1 MSYVGVKNFAYAIL
15 NKDDSTGVTYGDF
28 VAVPGIN
35 KVEVKPNSS
44 SASNY
49 GDDVPLETAV
59 SLGDIDVSLDLV
71 DIPAKDVA
79 ALLGHTVKDG
89 VTTYAGDDAAP
100 YVAIRFQGTK
110 GDGTDKYIK
119 ILKVKF
125 QEPTDTLATK
135 ENSAKFQNPKIAG
148 KATARIYDRE
158 WKRTLDGDGAEE
170 ATITAFLATVEPVAS
185 SSSSSK
191 SGTTTTSGS

>member
-1 MSYVGVKNFAYAIL
+1 MSYVGVKNFAYAIMS
-15 NKDDSTGVTYGDF
+15 KDDSTGVTYGDF
-28 VAVPGIN
+28 ISVPGIN

-44 SASNY
+44 SESNY

-89 VTTYAGDDAAP
+89 VTTYTGDDAAP
-100 YVAIRFQGTK
+100 YVALRFQGVK
-110 GDGTDKYIK
+110 GDGSAKYIK

-125 QEPTDTLATK
+125 QEPTDTLETK
-135 ENSAKFQNPKIAG
+135 EKSVKFQNPKIEG

-158 WKRTLDGDGAEE
+158 WKRTLDEDDAEE
-170 ATITAFLATVEPVAS
+170 ATITAFLATVEPVAAS
-185 SSSSSK
+185 SSST
-191 SGTTTTSGS
+191 SGATTTTSGS

>member
-1 MSYVGVKNFAYAIL
+1 MSYVGVKNFKYAIMSQ
-15 NKDDSTGVTYGDF
+15 DDSTGVKYDNF

-35 KVEVKPNSS
+35 KIEVKPNSS

-59 SLGDIDVSLDLV
+59 SLGDIDVSLDLI

-89 VTTYAGDDAAP
+89 VTTYAGDDSAP
-100 YVAIRFQGTK
+100 YVAICFQGTK
-110 GDGTDKYIK
+110 GDGTAKYIK
-119 ILKVKF
+119 VLKVKF
-125 QEPTDTLATK
+125 QEPTDTLETK
-135 ENSAKFQNPKIAG
+135 EASVKFQNPKISG

-170 ATITAFLATVEPVAS
+170 ATIKAFLATVEP
-185 SSSSSK
+185 
-191 SGTTTTSGS
+191 TTTTSASTGSGS